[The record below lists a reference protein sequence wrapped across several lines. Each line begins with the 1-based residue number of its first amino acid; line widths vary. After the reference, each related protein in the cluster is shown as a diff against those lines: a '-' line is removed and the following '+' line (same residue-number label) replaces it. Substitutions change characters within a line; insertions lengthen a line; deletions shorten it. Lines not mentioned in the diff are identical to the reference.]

1 MSVKTYSQLMK
12 DAARDRVAA
21 TLRSLPRFRGKI
33 AAANVLRSLFRLD
46 QREPAIEV
54 LVQMKNGRTVRID
67 PRGPT
72 ESHVYWTGTYYD
84 AFFDDAAR
92 FSRKGGVV
100 LDVGA
105 HVGFFALSI
114 GSRLRETGGLVYAF
128 EPLEG
133 NYNRLVEHIA
143 MNRLEETIKPIRL
156 ALGLSAG
163 EVLMSKCVDHPGST
177 GNAFVLGR
185 GVAGEKTCTARS
197 ARLDDAAREL
207 GIDSCDL
214 IKVDI
219 EGCEFDFLRGG
230 REFLERH
237 TPLVYIELNYFWM
250 REFGWS
256 LVDLNDYAKSIG
268 YGVYRE
274 VKGAWI
280 AAEHEGTKVE
290 NSLMVPIGGEV
301 ESRARGVFQFG

>member
-1 MSVKTYSQLMK
+1 
-12 DAARDRVAA
+12 
-21 TLRSLPRFRGKI
+21 
-33 AAANVLRSLFRLD
+33 
-46 QREPAIEV
+46 
-54 LVQMKNGRTVRID
+54 
-67 PRGPT
+67 
-72 ESHVYWTGTYYD
+72 
-84 AFFDDAAR
+84 
-92 FSRKGGVV
+92 
-100 LDVGA
+100 
-105 HVGFFALSI
+105 
-114 GSRLRETGGLVYAF
+114 
-128 EPLEG
+128 
-133 NYNRLVEHIA
+133 
-143 MNRLEETIKPIRL
+143 
-156 ALGLSAG
+156 
-163 EVLMSKCVDHPGST
+163 MSKCVDHPGST

-290 NSLMVPIGGEV
+290 NALMVPIGGEV